1 MKDDSNR
8 LGTPSVASLH
18 MRARKVC
25 FLGAFSAG
33 RALGWSTEAHRGI
46 EAYRENEA
54 SPTHSAA
61 SYKEKQGRGFATG
74 TSPVLYSRA
83 ASCPSLCCVRCSA
96 GEGASP
102 RPHGE
107 AASPVPLSITVGDT
121 SNTGTLSVG
130 LFVLAG
136 DCRDRTWGGPGPHR
150 PHGGKRCCLV
160 SPRGCCSSCCRW
172 FCASCL

>member
-1 MKDDSNR
+1 
-8 LGTPSVASLH
+8 
-18 MRARKVC
+18 MRARKNC

-33 RALGWSTEAHRGI
+33 RALGWPTEAHRGI

-54 SPTHSAA
+54 SPTRSAA
-61 SYKEKQGRGFATG
+61 SYKGKQGRGFATG
-74 TSPVLYSRA
+74 TSPARCFSRL
-83 ASCPSLCCVRCSA
+83 ASCPSLCCVRYRA

-107 AASPVPLSITVGDT
+107 AASPVPLSITVGDIN
-121 SNTGTLSVG
+121 NTGALSVG
-130 LFVLAG
+130 LPVLTG
-136 DCRDRTWGGPGPHR
+136 DCGDRAWGGPGPHR
-150 PHGGKRCCLV
+150 PHGWKRCCLV

>member
-8 LGTPSVASLH
+8 LGTTPSVASLH

-25 FLGAFSAG
+25 FLGAFSTG
-33 RALGWSTEAHRGI
+33 RALGWSTEARRGI

-61 SYKEKQGRGFATG
+61 SYKEKQGRGFTTG
-74 TSPVLYSRA
+74 TSPALYSRA
-83 ASCPSLCCVRCSA
+83 ASCPSLCCVRYRA

-121 SNTGTLSVG
+121 SNTEALSVG
-130 LFVLAG
+130 LPVLTG
-136 DCRDRTWGGPGPHR
+136 DCGDRAWGGLGPHR
-150 PHGGKRCCLV
+150 SHGGQ
-160 SPRGCCSSCCRW
+160 GAAW
-172 FCASCL
+172 